1 MDNFLQI
8 LVIDTGGSSNDA
20 KTRSSWCWSRLV
32 EYAQVQGVGCM
43 YACIPC
49 IDNVDAFLYVTF
61 LIIGRKA
68 AVFVN
73 HVNEKMNNMNLEY
86 SGSGNKGR
94 VQSSVSRN
102 PVKGDVK
109 VWLIRQRRVWN
120 DGVSL
125 TDQVFIDFLL
135 SQVLLGTL
143 QRHPFLRPKQA
154 F

>member
-1 MDNFLQI
+1 
-8 LVIDTGGSSNDA
+8 
-20 KTRSSWCWSRLV
+20 
-32 EYAQVQGVGCM
+32 M

-109 VWLIRQRRVWN
+109 V
-120 DGVSL
+120 
-125 TDQVFIDFLL
+125 
-135 SQVLLGTL
+135 
-143 QRHPFLRPKQA
+143 
-154 F
+154 